1 MTKKNPNK
9 EIPRQ
14 DMQGGNQKSCQRKT
28 TTRSNRKI
36 EIRSNKTLQNKT
48 KNKAT
53 LRQIEVEQ
61 RQQ

>member
-1 MTKKNPNK
+1 
-9 EIPRQ
+9 
-14 DMQGGNQKSCQRKT
+14 MQGDNQKSCQRRT
-28 TTRSNRKI
+28 TTRSNRKV

-53 LRQIEVEQ
+53 LRQIEVKQ